1 MGVPADGRTSRHT
14 RGYRRRQ
21 IIGVILVVF
30 SLPFYLHQ
38 INVLRTWPTA
48 DAQILHSD
56 VVVERISQH
65 EQFYSARLGLLYTI
79 DGKPITTD
87 VTSFQDNNYKKT
99 RARADEFPVGSHHE
113 IRYDPQ
119 NPSLAR
125 IGAGWN
131 LRFFAL
137 PLIVSGCGA
146 CFGLV
151 AVVLLF
157 AGSRR
162 DLVAQYPAPARHAN
176 CARILYAIQSSLRH
190 N

>member
-1 MGVPADGRTSRHT
+1 MLGCPLMDERRGILQAIGVANL
-14 RGYRRRQ
+14 

-79 DGKPITTD
+79 DGKPITTE

-137 PLIVSGCGA
+137 ATDCVRMWSLFWLGCGGA
-146 CFGLV
+146 ALC
-151 AVVLLF
+151 
-157 AGSRR
+157 R
-162 DLVAQYPAPARHAN
+162 
-176 CARILYAIQSSLRH
+176 
-190 N
+190 

>member
-1 MGVPADGRTSRHT
+1 MNER
-14 RGYRRRQ
+14 RGILQ
-21 IIGVILVVF
+21 AIAVACLIICIILVIF
-30 SLPFYLHQ
+30 SLPFFWHQ
-38 INVLRTWPTA
+38 VDVLRTWPAA
-48 DAQILHSD
+48 DAQVLHSD

-79 DGKPITTD
+79 DGKPITTE

-99 RARADEFPVGSHHE
+99 RARADEYAVGSHHE

-137 PLIVSGCGA
+137 PLVVSGVGA
-146 CFGLV
+146 LFGAIAAMLFV
-151 AVVLLF
+151 A
-157 AGSRR
+157 AGR
-162 DLVAQYPAPARHAN
+162 
-176 CARILYAIQSSLRH
+176 
-190 N
+190 